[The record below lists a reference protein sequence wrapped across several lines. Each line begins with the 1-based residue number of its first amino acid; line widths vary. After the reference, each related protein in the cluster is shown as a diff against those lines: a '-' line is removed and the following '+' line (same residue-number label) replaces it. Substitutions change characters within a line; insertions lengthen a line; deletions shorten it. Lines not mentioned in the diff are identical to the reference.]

1 LDHQGRVAETR
12 DWRTP
17 TAQELTLKGK
27 AWEAFGQ
34 QYGDSGCA
42 LFLWA
47 ARRLCGL
54 TLRELGV
61 AAGAGKDG
69 AASMSVSAVSK
80 TIRRLEQRALRDKSL
95 RTLQSRI
102 LEMSNVQP

>member
-1 LDHQGRVAETR
+1 MARANQQMLPTPLRSEADSQRSAE
-12 DWRTP
+12 
-17 TAQELTLKGK
+17 KGSVK
-27 AWEAFGQ
+27 SGQ

-42 LFLWA
+42 LFPWA

-61 AAGAGKDG
+61 AAGAGKGG

-95 RTLQSRI
+95 RTHQSRI
-102 LEMSNVQP
+102 LEISNVRP

>member
-1 LDHQGRVAETR
+1 MAETR

-61 AAGAGKDG
+61 AAGAGKGG

-95 RTLQSRI
+95 HTHQSRI

>member
-1 LDHQGRVAETR
+1 VAVER
-12 DWRTP
+12 
-17 TAQELTLKGK
+17 LKGK

-61 AAGAGKDG
+61 GAGAGKGG

-80 TIRRLEQRALRDKSL
+80 TIRRLEQRTLRDKSL